1 MIITLDNAYQ
11 SELLLLPARDSAGLL

>member
-11 SELLLLPARDSAGLL
+11 SELLLLPARDSAGL